1 MKKVV
6 ISGATGFIGKWLI
19 REMLKNKIEVTAI
32 IRDMAR
38 MDEKYGAD
46 IHVIEA
52 SDYDKV
58 ELRPDEYDV
67 FYHLAWSGVDA
78 SDKNRIDLQLLNIQ
92 MAISA
97 MKLAKRCG
105 CKKFIATGTVA
116 EYTMCDS
123 VMNVSNRQTPS
134 DFYGAVKVAVFYMLE
149 VLSKQI
155 DIPFIWAQ
163 LPSTFGEGR
172 NDDNIIVY
180 TIKELLAGK
189 KPLFGP
195 LDQMWDFL
203 YVSEV
208 AKALRLLGEFGIPGK
223 TYGIGSG
230 EYSCLKNYILRIRD
244 MIDPQM
250 ELGIGELPV
259 FGQRVMSS
267 CVGIYDLVKDTGFK
281 VQVGFEEG
289 MRRTIDYYK
298 KLEDDK

>member
-1 MKKVV
+1 MKRVI

-19 REMLKNKIEVTAI
+19 KEMLHNQIEVIAI
-32 IRDMAR
+32 VRNIAK
-38 MDEKYGAD
+38 MDEEFDGN
-46 IHVIEA
+46 IRVIEA
-52 SDYDKV
+52 TDYEKV
-58 ELRPDEYDV
+58 ELCPGKYDV

-78 SDKNRIDLQLLNIQ
+78 ADKNKIDIQLLNIP
-92 MAISA
+92 MALSA
-97 MKLAKRCG
+97 MKLAQRCG
-105 CKKFIATGTVA
+105 CKRFIATGTVA

-123 VMNVSNRQTPS
+123 VMNVANRQTPS
-134 DFYGAVKVAVFYMLE
+134 DFYGAVKVAAFYMLE

-155 DIPFIWAQ
+155 GIPFIWAQ

-189 KPLFGP
+189 KPLFGS

-208 AKALRLLGEFGIPGK
+208 AKALRLLGELGIPGK

-230 EYSCLKNYILRIRD
+230 EYSYLKNYILRIRD
-244 MIDPQM
+244 MIDPKM

-259 FGQRVMSS
+259 SGQRVMSS

-298 KLEDDK
+298 KLEGGR